1 MPLRVPRAAR
11 LLLVLAFGGVAAAEL
26 SCGGGDPHPVPAPQD
41 RTGLTRVS
49 GPTPFASGCESAP
62 QGGTHFRDAEVE
74 PSLAVDPADP
84 AHLVAA
90 WQQDRWSNGGA
101 SGIVSAVSRDGGRT
115 WARSIAPLSRC
126 AGGDPSNGGGYERA
140 SDPWVAIAPDGTVY
154 EASLSFDRSS
164 PAAAILVSRSTDGGA
179 TWGAPTTLTRDEDPD
194 VAVDKESITADP
206 SDARRVY
213 AVWDR
218 LTGLARNP
226 PVGTGPTW
234 FARTLDGGATWEK
247 ALPIYDPGFD
257 AQTIGNQIVVLPG
270 GALANLLVIVTNAS
284 SRAPTE
290 RIAVMRS
297 DDQGASWGAPIAVA
311 ELLDPGAVDPKTKL
325 ALRTGAL
332 PSIAVDGASG
342 ALYVAWA
349 DARFSDGA
357 RDAIVLSTSRDGG
370 ASWSA
375 PSIVNGVPAASA
387 FTPVVAVARS
397 GRIGVVYA
405 DLRDDDPRD
414 ASRTLAHAWLATSDD
429 GGATWRDAPLGGP
442 FDLRNAPDAD
452 GLFLGDYQGLVG
464 LDDGFAAA
472 VAIANSGDAAD
483 RTDVYAARL

>member
-1 MPLRVPRAAR
+1 MPLRVSSAAR
-11 LLLVLAFGGVAAAEL
+11 LLLLSALAAAEL
-26 SCGGGDPHPVPAPQD
+26 SCGGGDPAPAPQD
-41 RTGLTRVS
+41 RTGLRRVS
-49 GPTPFASGCESAP
+49 GPTPFANACEAA
-62 QGGTHFRDAEVE
+62 QEGTHFREAEVE

-126 AGGDPSNGGGYERA
+126 AGGDPSNGGDYQRA

-179 TWGAPTTLTRDEDPD
+179 SWGPPTTLARDDDPD
-194 VAVDKESITADP
+194 VTVDKEAITADP
-206 SDARRVY
+206 EDARRVY

-218 LTGLARNP
+218 LTGLARHP

-234 FARTLDGGATWEK
+234 FARTLDGGASWEQ
-247 ALPIYDPGFD
+247 ARVIHDPGFD
-257 AQTIGNQIVVLPG
+257 AQTIGNQIAVLPG
-270 GALANLLVIVTNAS
+270 GALVNLLVLITNAS
-284 SRAPTE
+284 SRTPTE
-290 RIAVMRS
+290 RVAVMRS
-297 DDQGASWGAPIAVA
+297 DDQGASWGAPIPVA
-311 ELLDPGAVDPKTKL
+311 DLLDPGVADGATL
-325 ALRTGAL
+325 LRTGAL
-332 PSIAVDGASG
+332 PSIAVDRASG
-342 ALYVAWA
+342 ALYVVWA
-349 DARFSDGA
+349 DARFGDGA

-375 PSIVNGVPAASA
+375 PTIVNGVPAAAA
-387 FTPVVAVARS
+387 FTPVVAVARD
-397 GRIGVVYA
+397 GRVGVLYT

-414 ASRTLAHAWLATSDD
+414 AARTLAHAWLATSAD

-442 FDLRNAPDAD
+442 FDLRGAPAAD
-452 GLFLGDYQGLVG
+452 GLFLGDYQGLVAQG
-464 LDDGFAAA
+464 DGFAAA
-472 VAIANSGDAAD
+472 VAIANTGDAAD
-483 RTDVYAARL
+483 PTDVYAASF